1 MKLKTRVLILTV
13 AAVAVI
19 LAAVYA
25 MTSWV
30 PRAYA
35 PARLSAEMRTAVANS
50 HFPNHVMGFGN
61 AAQLNEPFTWT
72 LTQGQLNAYLASADE
87 IADFFSPGPNMA
99 GQVDSVLAE
108 AELTGLAGAMDDGVL
123 TLMARRVG
131 RNQIISVGVS
141 FDHTAA
147 GRVKINLKHLR
158 LGLLPIPRKLIAL
171 HIRKFV
177 TALPQRTAATG
188 SADDKRAGS
197 LTAVSADD
205 LGQLIGQLIKALDG
219 EPIDPVIDWPVGKK
233 TVRIERTEINDG
245 EMTLH
250 VQPVR

>member
-13 AAVAVI
+13 AAVAVV
-19 LAAVYA
+19 LAAIYVL
-25 MTSWV
+25 TSWV

-50 HFPNHVMGFGN
+50 HFPNHVMDFGN
-61 AAQLNEPFTWT
+61 ATQLNEPFTWT

-87 IADFFSPGPNMA
+87 IADFFSPGPGMK

-108 AELTGLAGAMDDGVL
+108 AELTGLAAAMDDGVL

-141 FDHTAA
+141 FDHAA
-147 GRVKINLKHLR
+147 DGRVKINLKHLR
-158 LGLLPIPRKLIAL
+158 LGLLPVPRKLIAS
-171 HIRKFV
+171 HVEKFAQ
-177 TALPQRTAATG
+177 ALPQRTVAMG
-188 SADDKRAGS
+188 SADDERAG
-197 LTAVSADD
+197 LFAVSADD

-219 EPIDPVIDWPVGKK
+219 EPIDTVIDWPVGKK

-245 EMTLH
+245 ELTLH